1 MIIHSNFLSF
11 QIGGIRVPKN
21 VIIVCIGA
29 GDVLGRFSSFVAIL
43 PNLRLESHEQM
54 EVPVSTKSAQRTAQL
69 EQIKDAM
76 KGDKRL
82 FWLLALEAK
91 SLLALIWYQQ
101 VALLQRRFPLQF
113 AVEVALLFRKQCS
126 PRFSLQFSTKEPCVE
141 QCTKKYRPLIP
152 NNRCNVRFVKKM
164 NRTSGIIWPLQRPL
178 WLWWFVLAA
187 TLISFKGRPTD
198 FFKYCE
204 SASQRD
210 YNHLS
215 FEV

>member
-1 MIIHSNFLSF
+1 MMIIHSNFLSF
-11 QIGGIRVPKN
+11 QIGGIMVPKN
-21 VIIVCIGA
+21 VIFVCIGA

-82 FWLLALEAK
+82 FLASRSVLLEAK

-141 QCTKKYRPLIP
+141 QCTKNIGL
-152 NNRCNVRFVKKM
+152 
-164 NRTSGIIWPLQRPL
+164 
-178 WLWWFVLAA
+178 
-187 TLISFKGRPTD
+187 
-198 FFKYCE
+198 
-204 SASQRD
+204 
-210 YNHLS
+210 
-215 FEV
+215 

>member
-1 MIIHSNFLSF
+1 MMIIHSNFLSF
-11 QIGGIRVPKN
+11 QIGGIMVPKN
-21 VIIVCIGA
+21 VIFVCIGA

-82 FWLLALEAK
+82 FLASRSGSKVSVSSDLV
-91 SLLALIWYQQ
+91 YQQ

-141 QCTKKYRPLIP
+141 QCTKNIGL
-152 NNRCNVRFVKKM
+152 
-164 NRTSGIIWPLQRPL
+164 
-178 WLWWFVLAA
+178 
-187 TLISFKGRPTD
+187 
-198 FFKYCE
+198 
-204 SASQRD
+204 
-210 YNHLS
+210 
-215 FEV
+215 